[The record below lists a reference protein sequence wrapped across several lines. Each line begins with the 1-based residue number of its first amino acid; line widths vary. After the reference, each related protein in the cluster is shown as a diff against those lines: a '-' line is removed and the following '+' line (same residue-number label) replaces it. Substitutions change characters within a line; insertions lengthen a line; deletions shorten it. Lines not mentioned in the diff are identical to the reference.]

1 MSIIVP
7 FGKSKLYTSISVGIH
22 NFFESEYELK
32 SIIQIID
39 DSPIVNEYQLKFWD
53 WISRYYFTSL
63 GEVMRASIPS
73 NLILQSETVISLN
86 NENDIDSNNLDD
98 AEYLIVDALNL
109 NKELSIKNIS
119 ELLNKKN
126 IFPIINSMN
135 EKDLIRVDEKIYS
148 KYQPK
153 FIRCVR
159 LVKNYN
165 KDNVLSLL
173 KNAKSQIIF
182 YNYFSKLKNELIKDV
197 RVSDFKKI
205 SSGYSGVLKRMVE
218 KEIFEYYEIEVKR
231 NVIDLK
237 NETKEFELTDEQKI
251 ALEEIKRN
259 FKLKRNILL
268 KGVTS
273 SGKTEIYIS
282 LINDLLIS
290 NNQILFLVPEI
301 ALTTQLVER
310 LKVYF
315 PKNLVV
321 YHSGLNINQRAEL
334 WNEIIGNEK
343 PQLIIGARSSIF
355 LPYNQLKLIIVDEEH
370 EQSYKQYEPSPRYHA
385 RDSALVLGNIHA
397 SNVLLGS
404 ATPSLESFYN
414 SKSSNKLSL
423 VELNSRF
430 GNIPLPEIK
439 LVNIADKV
447 KNGKMYGLFSD
458 TLLQRI
464 KDVVENNKQVILFQ
478 NRRGYSPVLQC
489 NSCGHSPK
497 CINCDV
503 TLTYHYSKKL
513 LKCHYCGYYEK
524 LNSACLKC
532 NSTDLLSKGFGTE
545 QIELELKELYPH
557 MRIAR
562 LDYDTTRA
570 KNNFKNIISSF
581 DNNHF
586 DVLIGTQMITK
597 GLDFKNVKLV
607 GVLNLDSSMSFPDFR
622 SYERSFQLIQ
632 QVSGRAGRSKE
643 RGEVIIQTYNSKSS
657 AVNQIIDGNY
667 EMFFDEQIADR
678 ERFNYPP
685 FVKLIKITIK
695 HKNLNKVNNSSNW
708 FFKRIYPY
716 FRENLL
722 GPEFPYISRIRNK
735 YQKNI
740 LIKITNDQ
748 SLSAVKKI
756 LKKSILAFQS
766 VADFRSV
773 QLVVDVDPY

>member
-1 MSIIVP
+1 MRIIVP

-135 EKDLIRVDEKIYS
+135 EKDLIRVDEKIFS

-159 LVKNYN
+159 LVKNYD

-182 YNYFSKLKNELIKDV
+182 YNYFNKLKNELIEDV

-237 NETKEFELTDEQKI
+237 NETKEFELTDEQKT

-321 YHSGLNINQRAEL
+321 YHSR
-334 WNEIIGNEK
+334 W
-343 PQLIIGARSSIF
+343 
-355 LPYNQLKLIIVDEEH
+355 
-370 EQSYKQYEPSPRYHA
+370 
-385 RDSALVLGNIHA
+385 
-397 SNVLLGS
+397 
-404 ATPSLESFYN
+404 
-414 SKSSNKLSL
+414 
-423 VELNSRF
+423 
-430 GNIPLPEIK
+430 
-439 LVNIADKV
+439 
-447 KNGKMYGLFSD
+447 
-458 TLLQRI
+458 
-464 KDVVENNKQVILFQ
+464 
-478 NRRGYSPVLQC
+478 
-489 NSCGHSPK
+489 
-497 CINCDV
+497 
-503 TLTYHYSKKL
+503 
-513 LKCHYCGYYEK
+513 
-524 LNSACLKC
+524 
-532 NSTDLLSKGFGTE
+532 
-545 QIELELKELYPH
+545 
-557 MRIAR
+557 
-562 LDYDTTRA
+562 
-570 KNNFKNIISSF
+570 
-581 DNNHF
+581 
-586 DVLIGTQMITK
+586 
-597 GLDFKNVKLV
+597 
-607 GVLNLDSSMSFPDFR
+607 
-622 SYERSFQLIQ
+622 
-632 QVSGRAGRSKE
+632 
-643 RGEVIIQTYNSKSS
+643 
-657 AVNQIIDGNY
+657 
-667 EMFFDEQIADR
+667 
-678 ERFNYPP
+678 
-685 FVKLIKITIK
+685 
-695 HKNLNKVNNSSNW
+695 
-708 FFKRIYPY
+708 
-716 FRENLL
+716 
-722 GPEFPYISRIRNK
+722 RN
-735 YQKNI
+735 
-740 LIKITNDQ
+740 
-748 SLSAVKKI
+748 
-756 LKKSILAFQS
+756 
-766 VADFRSV
+766 
-773 QLVVDVDPY
+773 